1 MAKKQLF
8 KSLLAGLLAGTM
20 LLSGCGQQETGGA
33 QEKEKEGASEIAGS
47 EQAETDTAKEEEI
60 IPVRWITAGTPQ
72 TGMDAVLAE
81 VNKILGE
88 RYGLN
93 LQLEIYDY
101 GSYDEKMNMIIS
113 SGEAFDVC
121 FTTQSWLNKYQ
132 PNVSRGAFLP
142 LDELIE
148 ANAPGLKNIL
158 PEFLFEQ
165 ARVEGAVYAVPNY
178 QICYDSFGFMMRKD
192 LVEKYEFDWENVKT
206 IEDMYPF
213 WDAVRDNEPDLYPVG
228 DLSIQAFEEDFVA
241 INMIGD
247 YYSAGGSGVSM
258 YIKKGDDSYTVDWF
272 PDLVKEYKSAFG
284 ELYRRGY
291 IRDDIITLQDDSADV
306 TAGKYAS
313 RLGIV
318 KPGGE
323 IEQKLQAGG
332 YDYVQVAL
340 TKPFINALPSR
351 AAMNAVSS
359 SSEHPEAAIK
369 MLEVMNTDVEIYN
382 MINYGIEGTNYT
394 MENGFV
400 KEIPDSGY
408 FFNSGW
414 ALGNQFNAYL
424 VEGQKEGV
432 WEETMEINNNAE
444 VSPISGFSFNEE
456 PVSTQMAQMSSVAGE
471 YKFAGL
477 YDDFEARF
485 EEYRT
490 KMEQAG
496 VEEYKAEVQR
506 QLDEWLKANGK
517 K

>member
-1 MAKKQLF
+1 MTKKHLF
-8 KSLLAGLLAGTM
+8 GRTVLGGVFVGTM
-20 LLSGCGQQETGGA
+20 LLSGCGKQPAADASSPEGSAPEANEGTG
-33 QEKEKEGASEIAGS
+33 EVP
-47 EQAETDTAKEEEI
+47 T
-60 IPVRWITAGTPQ
+60 VRWVTAGTPQ
-72 TGMDAVLAE
+72 TGKEAVMQE
-81 VNKILGE
+81 VNRLLGE

-101 GSYDEKMNMIIS
+101 GSYDEKLNMMIS
-113 SGEAFDVC
+113 SGEVFDVC

-132 PNVSRGAFLP
+132 PNVSRGAFLA
-142 LDELIE
+142 LDDLIDSD
-148 ANAPGLKNIL
+148 APGLKNIL

-165 ARVEGAVYAVPNY
+165 ARVNGSVYAIPNY

-192 LVEKYEFDWENVKT
+192 LVEKYDFDWENVKT
-206 IEDMYPF
+206 IKDMYPF
-213 WDAVRDNEPDLYPVG
+213 WDAIRDNEPDLYPVG
-228 DLSIQAFEEDFVA
+228 DLSIQAFEDDFVVM
-241 INMIGD
+241 NMIGD
-247 YYSAGGSGVSM
+247 YYKASDSGVPM
-258 YIKKGDDSYTVDWF
+258 YIRKGDDGYTVDWF
-272 PDLVKEYKSAFG
+272 PELVKEYKSAFG
-284 ELYRRGY
+284 ELHRNGY
-291 IRDDIITLQDDSADV
+291 IREDIITLQDDSADV

-323 IEQKLQAGG
+323 IEQKKQAGG
-332 YDYVQVAL
+332 YDYVQIAL
-340 TKPFINALPSR
+340 TTPFVNALSAR
-351 AAMNAVSS
+351 SAMNAVSS
-359 SSEHPEAAIK
+359 SSKNPGAAIK
-369 MLEVMNTDVEIYN
+369 MIEVMNTDVEIYN
-382 MINYGIEGTNYT
+382 MINFGIEGVNYT

-414 ALGNQFNAYL
+414 ALGNQFNAFL

-471 YKFAGL
+471 YKFIGL
-477 YDDFEARF
+477 YDDFETRF
-485 EEYRT
+485 DEYVA

-496 VEEYKAEVQR
+496 IEEYKAEVQK
-506 QLDEWLKANGK
+506 QLDQWLEANGK